1 MKKLILTIAFL
12 TSYVTAAYSQGS
24 MGFTVNLADIDTSL
38 SDDIDNN
45 GSTDTTK
52 DISNAV
58 SYTHLT
64 LPTKA

>member
-12 TSYVTAAYSQGS
+12 ASYVTAAYSQGS
-24 MGFTVNLADIDTSL
+24 MGFTVNLADIDTL

-52 DISNAV
+52 DISNDQ
-58 SYTHLT
+58 YF
-64 LPTKA
+64 